1 MKATQLYRKHNG
13 ENTCCQTLIVRSVSS
28 AARRCWLGDAYKLLT
43 KCGFLMRKSS
53 LCSHQ

>member
-28 AARRCWLGDAYKLLT
+28 AARRCWLEDAYKLLT
-43 KCGFLMRKSS
+43 KCGFLMRK
-53 LCSHQ
+53 C